1 MDVLSLSSGVGTSSQ
16 SGSAASAG
24 ASTPTE
30 SQTRSQLILPGMHV
44 VCLENHS
51 SGEPGT
57 LHISQGD
64 IIEGRT
70 KKVLPFGGI
79 QVSKIY
85 CDMVQLSL
93 CSVRHAC
100 CLSEESLVRQAR
112 DVVLLEGGHY

>member
-30 SQTRSQLILPGMHV
+30 SQTRSLILPGMHV

-93 CSVRHAC
+93 CLVRHAC
-100 CLSEESLVRQAR
+100 CLSEESLVQQAR